1 MKKGHKAKERARQ
14 SRNKKR
20 SELEKSRQKKYAKV
34 KLRRKDE
41 RVKEN
46 RAKRELAAMEREV
59 EKIQNAATQIRN
71 PPSEKSEQ

>member
-1 MKKGHKAKERARQ
+1 MKKGHRAKERARQ

-20 SELEKSRQKKYAKV
+20 SESAKVRQKKYAKV
-34 KLRRKDE
+34 KLQRKEE

-46 RAKRELAAMEREV
+46 RARRELAAMEREV

-71 PPSEKSEQ
+71 PSNEKAK